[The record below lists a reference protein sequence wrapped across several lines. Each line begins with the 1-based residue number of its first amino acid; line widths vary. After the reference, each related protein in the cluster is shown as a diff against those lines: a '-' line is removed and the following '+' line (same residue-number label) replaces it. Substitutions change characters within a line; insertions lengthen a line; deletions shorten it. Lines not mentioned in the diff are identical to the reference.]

1 MQALQ
6 EAGIAYDP
14 DKVVWF
20 YTEDRKTHPY
30 EQMYH
35 MAKTRCV
42 HFFDSVVSYNDQIAL
57 EVIRALEDAGLKV
70 PEDVSVTGYDDSYLA
85 SSGKVPLTTV
95 AHPQEKLGEMAA
107 ELLLGLLKHPGVR
120 KTDPCKAGV
129 SDPGIL
135 QIPEKGGI
143 KDELCA
149 DQTLFY

>member
-30 EQMYH
+30 EQMCH

-107 ELLLGLLKHPGVR
+107 ELLLGLLKEGN
-120 KTDPCKAGV
+120 
-129 SDPGIL
+129 
-135 QIPEKGGI
+135 IPESERQILVKP
-143 KDELCA
+143 ELVIRESCRSRKKEE
-149 DQTLFY
+149 